1 MGMVTITT
9 MITTTPMITT
19 ITVTTTMT
27 TTNGS
32 RPSPRS
38 RGERDATPSSQSV
51 APLPP
56 GHYPAG
62 PSVHLELAALQNLF
76 HLASP
81 ALPIGTFAHSQG
93 LEQAVELGW
102 VTDEASAADWIHG
115 LLVRALG
122 TLDAP
127 IFFRLHQAYSS
138 DDPVTVRH
146 WNDFLYAA
154 RGTRELQ
161 DEDRRVGGALAR
173 ALVTLGL
180 ADAGP
185 WATDSRVSYPTP
197 LALASARWNIPA
209 DAAVSALLFSWA
221 ENQAAAAM
229 RLVPLGQSSG
239 LRLVSRAAALI
250 PEIIRQARTLTDDD
264 LGGGAPGLGIASAL
278 HETQYSRIFRS

>member
-1 MGMVTITT
+1 MIMI
-9 MITTTPMITT
+9 MITTG
-19 ITVTTTMT
+19 TVTTMT

-38 RGERDATPSSQSV
+38 RGERDATPTSQSV

-56 GHYPAG
+56 GNQAAG
-62 PSVHLELAALQNLF
+62 PSVHLELAALPNLF

-102 VTDEASAADWIHG
+102 VTDEPSAAEWIHG

-127 IFFRLHQAYSS
+127 VFLRLQAAWKR
-138 DDPVTVRH
+138 DDLVTVRR

-173 ALVTLGL
+173 ALVTLGIAEAAAWT
-180 ADAGP
+180 ADA
-185 WATDSRVSYPTP
+185 RVCYPTP
-197 LALASARWNIPA
+197 LALATARWNIPA
-209 DAAVSALLFSWA
+209 EAAATALLFSWA

-250 PEIIRQARTLTDDD
+250 PDVVRQAATLADDD
-264 LGGGAPGLGIASAL
+264 LGGGAPGLTLASAL

>member
-1 MGMVTITT
+1 
-9 MITTTPMITT
+9 
-19 ITVTTTMT
+19 
-27 TTNGS
+27 
-32 RPSPRS
+32 
-38 RGERDATPSSQSV
+38 
-51 APLPP
+51 
-56 GHYPAG
+56 
-62 PSVHLELAALQNLF
+62 
-76 HLASP
+76 
-81 ALPIGTFAHSQG
+81 
-93 LEQAVELGW
+93 VELGW
-102 VTDEASAADWIHG
+102 VTNEATTADWIHG

-127 IFFRLHQAYSS
+127 IFLRLHDAWSTE
-138 DDPVTVRH
+138 DLATVRR

-173 ALVTLGL
+173 ALVTLGI

-185 WATDSRVSYPTP
+185 WTTDSRVCYPTP
-197 LALASARWNIPA
+197 LALAAARWNIPA

-239 LRLVSRAAALI
+239 LRLESRAAALI
-250 PEIIRQARTLTDDD
+250 PEIIGQARALADDD
-264 LGGGAPGLGIASAL
+264 LGGGAPGLAIASAL

>member
-1 MGMVTITT
+1 
-9 MITTTPMITT
+9 
-19 ITVTTTMT
+19 
-27 TTNGS
+27 
-32 RPSPRS
+32 
-38 RGERDATPSSQSV
+38 
-51 APLPP
+51 
-56 GHYPAG
+56 
-62 PSVHLELAALQNLF
+62 VHLDLAALPRLF

-102 VTDEASAADWIHG
+102 VSDEASAAAWIHG
-115 LLVRALG
+115 LLAHGLG

-127 IFFRLHQAYSS
+127 VLLRLHAAWTA
-138 DDPVTVRH
+138 DDRPSVRR
-146 WNDFLYAA
+146 WNDFLFAA

-180 ADAGP
+180 ADAEP
-185 WATDSRVSYPTP
+185 WASDPQVSYPTP
-197 LALASARWNIPA
+197 LALAAARWHIPA

-239 LRLVSRAAALI
+239 LRLVARAAALL
-250 PEIIRQARTLTDDD
+250 PEIIGAARGLADDD
-264 LGGGAPGLGIASAL
+264 LGDGAPGLALASAL

>member
-1 MGMVTITT
+1 M
-9 MITTTPMITT
+9 
-19 ITVTTTMT
+19 
-27 TTNGS
+27 
-32 RPSPRS
+32 
-38 RGERDATPSSQSV
+38 
-51 APLPP
+51 
-56 GHYPAG
+56 
-62 PSVHLELAALQNLF
+62 HLELAALPRLF

-102 VTDEASAADWIHG
+102 VKDEASAADWIHG

-127 IFFRLHQAYSS
+127 VFFRLHAAFVA
-138 DDPVTVRH
+138 DDRPAVRR

-180 ADAGP
+180 SDAEP
-185 WATDSRVSYPTP
+185 WATDGAVSFPTP
-197 LALASARWNIPA
+197 LALAAVRWRIPA
-209 DAAVSALLFSWA
+209 DATAAALLFSWA

-239 LRLVSRAAALI
+239 LRLVSKAAAHI
-250 PEIIRQARTLTDDD
+250 PAVVDQARALADDD
-264 LGGGAPGLGIASAL
+264 LGGGAPGLAIASAL